1 MLLDVEILADV
12 SNDEEYEE
20 VDFNEAKE
28 EAEPKNIV
36 SDQISFDV

>member
-20 VDFNEAKE
+20 VDFNEAEE

-36 SDQISFDV
+36 SDQFYFDV